1 MADTKLRRL
10 RTCAA
15 VCGSLHLGQI
25 DASQKIH
32 SITSSGKADTRQFGG
47 ILATPLADA
56 NRMSWRYFLFMNALG
71 GISWVLLLG
80 GSAYLFGE
88 ATKRVVLPVQ
98 LLLLIAA
105 TGLAAGGIIFF
116 HHHEKELVRLAESAI
131 PGPLLGRSGWLAS
144 TRCLEGAFPFMQTSC
159 R

>member
-1 MADTKLRRL
+1 MPSAEL
-10 RTCAA
+10 
-15 VCGSLHLGQI
+15 V
-25 DASQKIH
+25 
-32 SITSSGKADTRQFGG
+32 
-47 ILATPLADA
+47 
-56 NRMSWRYFLFMNALG
+56 
-71 GISWVLLLG
+71 WVLLLG

-131 PGPLLGRSGWLAS
+131 PGPLLGAPAGSHRL
-144 TRCLEGAFPFMQTSC
+144 GAWKAHSPGADFMQVKPSWLNS
-159 R
+159 